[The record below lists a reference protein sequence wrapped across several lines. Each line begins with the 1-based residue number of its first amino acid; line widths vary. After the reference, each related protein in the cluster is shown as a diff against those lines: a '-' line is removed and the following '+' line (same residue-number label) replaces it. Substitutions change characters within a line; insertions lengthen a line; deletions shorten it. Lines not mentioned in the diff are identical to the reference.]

1 MWLEAMD
8 AYLLDTTILSIY
20 LDPTHP
26 HHAEKSPSLA
36 ALPAESPQFISA
48 VALAELG
55 FGAKLAAAIGKGNL
69 SALEAM
75 IVRARSHAVLD
86 ITHHTAAVYAE
97 VKARV
102 AQKYL
107 EKTLRKDR
115 PKYIEEWVDKGT
127 GQKLGIDEND
137 LWMCSQAKERDLIFV
152 TADGRMRRIPDAD
165 PDVRLLT
172 L

>member
-1 MWLEAMD
+1 MD
-8 AYLLDTTILSIY
+8 AYLFDTTVLSIY

-26 HHAEKSPSLA
+26 HHAEKGQSLA
-36 ALPAESPQFISA
+36 ALPVDSPRFISA
-48 VALAELG
+48 IALAELG

-69 SALEAM
+69 PTLEAM
-75 IVRARSHAVLD
+75 IVRARSYAVLD
-86 ITHHTAAVYAE
+86 VTHHTATVYAE

-107 EKTLRKDR
+107 AKMLRKDR
-115 PKYIEEWVDKGT
+115 PKYIEEWIDKAT

-137 LWMCSQAKERDLIFV
+137 LWMCAQAKERDLVLV
-152 TADGRMRRIPDAD
+152 TADGRMKRIPNAD

-172 L
+172 I